1 MKLKKAYKISR
12 SLLLASLAFVLVSY
26 WLNGETG
33 WLSWLLFG
41 IGVALC
47 AAGIV
52 IQCIYLRCPHCGKA
66 LLWRGELPD
75 YCSGCGGKI
84 EKD

>member
-1 MKLKKAYKISR
+1 MKLKKAFKLSR
-12 SLLLASLAFVLVSY
+12 TLLLASLAFVLVSY

-52 IQCIYLRCPHCGKA
+52 IIVWFLAWGLMANQKQ
-66 LLWRGELPD
+66 
-75 YCSGCGGKI
+75 
-84 EKD
+84 